1 MAEQSR
7 SLPEPFADLQ
17 AFVDKW
23 ALTTEKERFDLLH
36 SITLDQLRPFY
47 ETMLPRMDAVLD
59 YLNQF
64 RMGDM
69 PSDARTLFDLSM
81 TFAETAHPLDL
92 KWTHVDFNDAYPWQK
107 FEFRTV
113 SCTDQQ

>member
-1 MAEQSR
+1 MPTETR
-7 SLPEPFADLQ
+7 LLPDDFSDLQ
-17 AFVDKW
+17 PFVHDW
-23 ALTTEKERFDLLH
+23 ALTTEKDRFDRLH
-36 SITLDQLRPFY
+36 SITIDQLKPFY
-47 ETMLPRMDAVLD
+47 DTMLARMDAVLD

-64 RMGDM
+64 RMGGM

-92 KWTHVDFNDAYPWQK
+92 KWTDVDFNNAYPWQK

-113 SCTDQQ
+113 SCADQQ